1 LCGFSGGG
9 SSSPETLAHTHNQA
23 LANDGGDLSETL
35 TDMNGV
41 ALYSLITDNS
51 AAVAAN
57 TANIAT
63 NTAAIAAMSP
73 VPSGLIGI
81 WNQSIASIPAG
92 WSDSGGLSG
101 SVVLTQ
107 PTINADE
114 PIDGTPRTAAGM
126 QFNAGNVVVG
136 ENPVKVTWYLERTNS
151 PTGIVYSRI
160 TDSSGVTK
168 ETSTTLLDPSTL
180 TTVPAAY
187 AFDFSGT
194 TAIVADDM
202 IIVEYAGTG
211 AANPVQI
218 SIDTTGAISNG
229 LLRQNKPTTTGWTT
243 LSGQAAGFII
253 ESGLNQTIIKS

>member
-1 LCGFSGGG
+1 MAFGGG
-9 SSSPETLAHTHNQA
+9 SSGSAALTAHTHNAA
-23 LANDGGDLSETL
+23 LAGDGGQLSQTL
-35 TDMNGV
+35 TDMGGV
-41 ALYSLITDNS
+41 VLYSEITDNS

-63 NTAAIAAMSP
+63 NTAAIAAISP

-92 WSDSGGLSG
+92 WTNSGELSG

-136 ENPVKVTWYLERTNS
+136 ETPVKVTWYLEKTNS

-160 TDSSGVTK
+160 TNALGVVK

-187 AFDFSGT
+187 EFDFSGT

-202 IIVEYAGTG
+202 IIVEYAGSG
-211 AANPVQI
+211 ATNPVQI
-218 SIDTTGAISNG
+218 SLDNTSAISNA
-229 LLRQNKPTTTGWTT
+229 LFRQYKPSTTGWTT
-243 LSGQAAGFII
+243 LAGQAAGFII
-253 ESGLNQTIIKS
+253 SIGLNQTIKKS